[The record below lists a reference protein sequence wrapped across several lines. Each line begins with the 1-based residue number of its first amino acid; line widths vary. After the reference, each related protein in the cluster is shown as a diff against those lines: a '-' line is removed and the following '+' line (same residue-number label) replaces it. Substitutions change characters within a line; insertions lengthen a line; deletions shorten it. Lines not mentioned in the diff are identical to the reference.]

1 MSMRSVYRKIAR
13 KNGVSVQEVKDEM
26 QKAINEAWNNP
37 NKTKEAAFMQAQF
50 GANGQTP
57 TSEEFIKSVSKAVK
71 RNQ

>member
-1 MSMRSVYRKIAR
+1 MSMRSVYRKIAH

-50 GANGQTP
+50 DTKGNAP
-57 TSEEFIKSVSKAVK
+57 TTEEFI
-71 RNQ
+71 RNISTSIKKNK